1 MSDTLAHSILEAAKI
16 AGIGRSFVYQ
26 EIRAGRLVARKAGGR
41 TLILHS
47 DLLDYLRRLPTQ
59 QAAGDAPESEP
70 AAARHDDIDARVATK
85 ARQRA
90 DVDADGND
98 EDDAEDEAA

>member
-41 TLILHS
+41 TLILHG
-47 DLLDYLRRLPTQ
+47 DLLD
-59 QAAGDAPESEP
+59 
-70 AAARHDDIDARVATK
+70 
-85 ARQRA
+85 
-90 DVDADGND
+90 
-98 EDDAEDEAA
+98 